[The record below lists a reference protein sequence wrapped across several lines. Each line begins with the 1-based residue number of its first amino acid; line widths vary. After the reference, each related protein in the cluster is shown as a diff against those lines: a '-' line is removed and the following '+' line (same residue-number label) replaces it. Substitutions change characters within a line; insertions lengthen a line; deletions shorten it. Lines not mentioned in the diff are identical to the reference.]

1 MAEQVVIAPMDCSML
16 VWRCLHGG
24 PLDPDLLAS
33 LPDNDRLPW
42 ERYRARNMAILDRC
56 TRLYG
61 ACAMLAR
68 NCGQVIGVLRFYPVE
83 LLAIP
88 QAGGL
93 CMQQDLP
100 GGPSDDFVALDWPAR
115 DALDSQ
121 TLRVHCLTV
130 GRPGAS
136 DDPYRR
142 RGIGSALVESL
153 LAWARRSGFRRVEA
167 VACPDLPIFW
177 DVSGQAALP
186 FWQRLGFRAERAEPG
201 LSLDEDPWGLVPTI
215 LAQAAERGLS
225 PDEAGRMYLVAQ
237 EW

>member
-1 MAEQVVIAPMDCSML
+1 MADSITIAPMDASLL

-24 PLDPDLLAS
+24 PLDGEVLAT
-33 LPDNDRLPW
+33 LPANDRAPW
-42 ERYRARNMAILDRC
+42 PRYRARNLAILDRC

-68 NCGQVIGVLRFYPVE
+68 DRGQVIGVLRFYPTE
-83 LLAIP
+83 LICLP

-93 CMQQDLP
+93 CLQQDFP
-100 GGPSDDFVALDWPAR
+100 AGPSDDFAALDWPAR
-115 DALDSQ
+115 EALASQ

-142 RGIGSALVESL
+142 RGIGSALVEAL
-153 LAWARRSGFRRVEA
+153 VAWAQESGFRRVEA
-167 VACPDLPIFW
+167 FACPDLPIFW
-177 DVSGQAALP
+177 DVAGQAALP
-186 FWQRLGFRAERAEPG
+186 FWQRLGFRAERSEPG
-201 LSLDEDPWGLVPTI
+201 MSLDEDPWGLVPTI
-215 LAQAAERGLS
+215 LAQAAERGLAR
-225 PDEAGRMYLVAQ
+225 DEACRMTLVAR